1 MFMSLSDVFIF
12 SVNAILPLIL
22 IILLGYFLK
31 EKGFFTKD
39 FLKIGNK
46 LVFRVCLPTLL
57 FCNIAELENI
67 RSIPWHAVLY
77 VLGVIVI
84 LVILGYFMSKLTQDE
99 NQKGVL
105 MQCVFRSNF
114 ALIGVPLAE
123 LIAGSE
129 GVTAAAIL
137 SAFTIPLYNILAVI
151 VLTVFKG
158 GESGNSVKG
167 QVKGI
172 LHNPLIIG
180 VFLGIVVLLLKMTV
194 SDKIPEK
201 VFEDFRFIKTALN
214 YVARSATP
222 LSLLVLGGQFE
233 FCKVKGFRKQII
245 AGTVGRTL
253 LAPMIGL
260 GLAFFLTKKGIL
272 VFEPAIFA
280 ALISLFATPVAV
292 ASAIMAEEMENDGQL
307 AAQLVVW
314 TSLISVFTLFG
325 FIFVARLLGVL

>member
-1 MFMSLSDVFIF
+1 MNLFDVFIF

-31 EKGFFTKD
+31 QKGFFSKD

-46 LVFRVCLPTLL
+46 LVFRVCLPVLL

-67 RSIPWHAVLY
+67 KNIPWKAVIY
-77 VLGVIVI
+77 VLCIISI
-84 LVILGYFMSKLTQDE
+84 LVLLGFIIAKFTPDI
-99 NQKGVL
+99 NQKGVM
-105 MQCVFRSNF
+105 MQCIFRSNF

-123 LIAGSE
+123 LIAGNE
-129 GVTAAAIL
+129 GVTAAPIL

-151 VLTVFKG
+151 VLTGFKG
-158 GESGNSVKG
+158 GETAASIKG
-167 QVKGI
+167 QIKGI
-172 LHNPLIIG
+172 IHNPLIIG
-180 VFLGIVVLLLKMTV
+180 VVSGIIVLLLKMIIAPHIPQ
-194 SDKIPEK
+194 KI
-201 VFEDFRFIKTALN
+201 FHDLRFIKTALN
-214 YVARSATP
+214 YIARSATP

-233 FCKVKGFRKQII
+233 FSKIKGFKNQII
-245 AGTVGRTL
+245 IGTVGRTIV
-253 LAPMIGL
+253 APFIGL
-260 GLAFFLTKKGIL
+260 GVAAFLTIKEIVL
-272 VFEPAIFA
+272 FEPAIFA

-325 FIFVARLLGVL
+325 FIFITRLIGVL

>member
-1 MFMSLSDVFIF
+1 MSLSDVFIF
-12 SVNAILPLIL
+12 SINAIFPLIL

-31 EKGFFTKD
+31 EKGIFTKD

-67 RSIPWHAVLY
+67 KSIPWHAVLY
-77 VLGVIVI
+77 VIGIIVI
-84 LVILGYFMSKLTQDE
+84 LVVLGYFMSGLTPDE

-129 GVTAAAIL
+129 GVAAAAIL

-158 GESGNSVKG
+158 GESSASVKG
-167 QVKGI
+167 QIKGI

-180 VFLGIVVLLLKMTV
+180 VVLGILVLFLKMTFAQN
-194 SDKIPEK
+194 IPEK
-201 VFEDFRFIKTALN
+201 FFEDFRFVKTSLN
-214 YVARSATP
+214 YIARSATP

-233 FCKVKGFRKQII
+233 FSKVKGFRKQII
-245 AGTVGRTL
+245 AGTLGRTV
-253 LAPMIGL
+253 LAPVIGL
-260 GLAFFLTKKGIL
+260 GIAFYLTKKGIL

-314 TSLISVFTLFG
+314 TSLVSVFTLFG
-325 FIFVARLLGVL
+325 FIFVARFLGVL